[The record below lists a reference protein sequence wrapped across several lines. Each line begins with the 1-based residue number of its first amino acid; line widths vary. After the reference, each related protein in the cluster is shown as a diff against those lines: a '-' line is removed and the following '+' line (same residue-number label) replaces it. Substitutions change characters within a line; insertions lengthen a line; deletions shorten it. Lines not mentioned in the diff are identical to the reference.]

1 MGHLVMSTGSM
12 REAMR
17 LLTAVER
24 TPEQERTLATVRE
37 KCRTVDGRLHS
48 QGIDLEVSVAQ
59 ALEELLDGTVGADQ
73 GPGYHYA
80 LQALISAHFS
90 DTHDLGDWRRQSWF
104 RTVDEEVSR
113 TGVPAR
119 LALSRILLSGP
130 PVRLPPAGDSTPW
143 MGTFPTELAAEFVAA
158 HEAVL
163 DRLDPE
169 VRETVEV
176 FLKAIRFEAEE
187 WATARE
193 EGRPGQD
200 TIFFWCA

>member
-12 REAMR
+12 RDAMR

-24 TPEQERTLATVRE
+24 TPEQERTLGRVRE
-37 KCRTVDGRLHS
+37 KCRTVDGRLHG

-59 ALEELLDGTVGADQ
+59 ALEELLDGTVGAAE

-80 LQALISAHFS
+80 LQALISSYFS

-104 RTVDEEVSR
+104 WTVDEELSR
-113 TGVPAR
+113 VGVPAR
-119 LALSRILLSGP
+119 LALSRILTSGP
-130 PVRLPPAGDSTPW
+130 PVRLPPAGDTTPW

-163 DRLDPE
+163 ARVDPQ

-187 WATARE
+187 WASADEDR
-193 EGRPGQD
+193 RSGQD
-200 TIFFWCA
+200 TMFFWCA

>member
-12 REAMR
+12 RDPMR

-37 KCRTVDGRLHS
+37 KCRTVDGRLHAE
-48 QGIDLEVSVAQ
+48 GIDLDVSVAQ
-59 ALEELLDGTVGADQ
+59 ALEELLDGRVSAEQ

-80 LQALISAHFS
+80 LHALISAHFS
-90 DTHDLGDWRRQSWF
+90 DPHDLGDWARQSWF
-104 RTVDEEVSR
+104 WTVDEEVSR
-113 TGVPAR
+113 AGIPAR
-119 LALSRILLSGP
+119 LALSQILLSGP
-130 PVRLPPAGDSTPW
+130 PVRLPHPGDSTPW

-163 DRLDPE
+163 DRLDRE

-176 FLKAIRFEAEE
+176 FLKAIRCEAEE
-187 WATARE
+187 WASTKESLRAR
-193 EGRPGQD
+193 QD
-200 TIFFWCA
+200 TMYFWCA

>member
-24 TPEQERTLATVRE
+24 TPEQERTLTGVRE
-37 KCRTVDGRLHS
+37 KCRTVDGRLHA
-48 QGIDLEVSVAQ
+48 QGIDLDVSVAQ
-59 ALEELLDGTVGADQ
+59 ALEELLDGTVSAAR
-73 GPGYHYA
+73 GPGYHHA
-80 LQALISAHFS
+80 LHALIAPHFS

-104 RTVDEEVSR
+104 WTVDEELSR
-113 TGVPAR
+113 AGLPAR
-119 LALSRILLSGP
+119 LGISQILMSGP
-130 PVRLPPAGDSTPW
+130 PVRLPPAGDTTPW
-143 MGTFPTELAAEFVAA
+143 MGTFPTELAAEFTAA

-163 DRLDPE
+163 DRVDPE

-187 WATARE
+187 WASADEDR
-193 EGRPGQD
+193 RSRQD
-200 TIFFWCA
+200 TMFFWCA

>member
-12 REAMR
+12 RDAMR

-24 TPEQERTLATVRE
+24 TPEQERTLVTVRE
-37 KCRTVDGRLHS
+37 QCRTVDGRLHA
-48 QGIDLEVSVAQ
+48 QGIDLDVSVAQ
-59 ALEELLDGTVGADQ
+59 ALEELLDGAVTAER

-80 LQALISAHFS
+80 LHALISPYFS
-90 DTHDLGDWRRQSWF
+90 DTHDLGEWRRQSWF
-104 RTVDEEVSR
+104 WTVDEEVSR
-113 TGVPAR
+113 TGLPAR
-119 LALSRILLSGP
+119 LALSQILLSGP

-163 DRLDPE
+163 GRLDPE

-176 FLKAIRFEAEE
+176 FLKAIRCEAEA
-187 WATARE
+187 WASTA
-193 EGRPGQD
+193 EGLRSRQD
-200 TIFFWCA
+200 TMFFWCS